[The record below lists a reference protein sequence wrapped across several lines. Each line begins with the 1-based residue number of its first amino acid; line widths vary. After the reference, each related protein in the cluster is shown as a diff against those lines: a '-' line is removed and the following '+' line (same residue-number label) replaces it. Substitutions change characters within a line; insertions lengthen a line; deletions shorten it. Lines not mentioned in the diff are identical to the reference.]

1 VSKKKKMSEVQT
13 KIFLIDPSKRILSLV
28 LVLNSRGSLTKV
40 TDPKSLSVT
49 SSDGE
54 VPVIVAGEGMKPT
67 DLSSL
72 LDRVGSDGQ
81 TFKFLLAVGKSEQL
95 DQPGWKELM
104 DRADGVLIL
113 TSSNEELNA
122 EIEKALI
129 GGSKAPTDEAAE
141 ALKLLENFGTTGNVL
156 KEEDLQS
163 LLDTLDGSE
172 TPGGKSTSSRSKQG
186 VHPSSKPGVKTPSPG
201 SAVDF
206 EVSDKEVLKKR
217 ILENPDAFLDF
228 LLQKLDS
235 TQDTFENIKVNSEI
249 VGDIGVETIRER
261 RERLESE
268 ISRKESVQ
276 SETDEK
282 DKVHE
287 EESRKK
293 PAEEAG
299 KVKGRSLDSPSK
311 PVGEIR
317 KE

>member
-1 VSKKKKMSEVQT
+1 MSKKKKMSEVQT

-206 EVSDKEVLKKR
+206 EVSDKEVLK
-217 ILENPDAFLDF
+217 
-228 LLQKLDS
+228 
-235 TQDTFENIKVNSEI
+235 DTFENIKVNSEI